1 MSAFVR
7 GILKIKFKAITL
19 VINDLCENLPLHVTS
34 GSCHVNP
41 SVLPF
46 AENGD
51 LEVSNILLPLHVTH
65 CIF

>member
-1 MSAFVR
+1 MWYHKTFMQ
-7 GILKIKFKAITL
+7 IK
-19 VINDLCENLPLHVTS
+19 VEVNDLCENLPLNVMS
-34 GSCHVNP
+34 GSCQVNP

-51 LEVSNILLPLHVTH
+51 VKVSNILLPLHVTH